1 MAQATTDRSMSD
13 RLTAVAKSLL
23 TVCALVT
30 MAEGF
35 DIVHPGVY
43 TMPPTPTSNRSGHT
57 PEQADGTTAGFTTD
71 PPSYLAHLNS
81 PNQFNAPSGITA
93 LQIRSPGMSPAC
105 AASRKVAMRPL
116 GSQVEKSKF

>member
-1 MAQATTDRSMSD
+1 MAQVFKTASMID
-13 RLTAVAKSLL
+13 RLAGVAKSLL

-30 MAEGF
+30 MADGF

-71 PPSYLAHLNS
+71 PPSYLAHLYS
-81 PNQFNAPSGITA
+81 PISLMPRA
-93 LQIRSPGMSPAC
+93 
-105 AASRKVAMRPL
+105 KVQLYKYEVR
-116 GSQVEKSKF
+116 E